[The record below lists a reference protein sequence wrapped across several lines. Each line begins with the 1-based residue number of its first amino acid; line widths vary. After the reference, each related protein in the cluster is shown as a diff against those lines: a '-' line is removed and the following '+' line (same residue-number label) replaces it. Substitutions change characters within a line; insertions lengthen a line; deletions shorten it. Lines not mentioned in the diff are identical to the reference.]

1 MKISTYYLQPRL
13 LVAVDCVILGFD
25 GTALKVLVI
34 KRGFEP
40 EKGKW
45 SLPGGFVSADESTE
59 EAAARVLGQLT
70 GLQQVYMEQLH
81 CFSAINRDV
90 AGRVISIAYFALI
103 NIQNYQHHLSHKHEA
118 AWVPLRSM
126 PALIFDHN
134 KMVDKA
140 WTALRERV
148 ANHPIGFELLP
159 TRFTLPQL
167 QCLYEAIY
175 NSKLDKRNFSRKVK
189 ALGVLKRLTEKE
201 KTSSRKGAFFYVFD
215 RKKYQRLA
223 RQGMRLI

>member
-1 MKISTYYLQPRL
+1 MELSKYQQQPRL
-13 LVAVDCVILGFD
+13 LVAVDCIIFGFD

-40 EKGKW
+40 EKNKW
-45 SLPGGFVSADESTE
+45 SLPGGFVEVSESTD
-59 EAAARVLGQLT
+59 AAATRVLEQLT
-70 GLQQVYMEQLH
+70 GLQQVYMQQLH
-81 CFSAINRDV
+81 CFSAVDRDV
-90 AGRVISIAYFALI
+90 AGRVVSIAYFALI
-103 NIQNYQHHLSHKHEA
+103 NIQNYQHQLSPAHEA
-118 AWVPLRSM
+118 AWVPLRKM
-126 PALIFDHN
+126 PGLIFDHN
-134 KMVDKA
+134 QMVDKA
-140 WTALRERV
+140 WQVLREKV

-167 QCLYEAIY
+167 QSLYEAIY

-215 RKKYQRLA
+215 RRKYQRLA
-223 RQGMRLI
+223 REGRRLI